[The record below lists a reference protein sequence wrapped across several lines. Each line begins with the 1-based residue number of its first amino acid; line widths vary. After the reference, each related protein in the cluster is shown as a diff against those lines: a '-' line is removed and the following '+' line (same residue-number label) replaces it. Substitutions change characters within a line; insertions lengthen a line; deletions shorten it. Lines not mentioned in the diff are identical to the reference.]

1 MCLIFF
7 VFILTVSLSERKK
20 GFFGKKTDMEWGP
33 HGFFFV
39 KDPKMEGTTVKNS
52 KNEREERWFLL

>member
-1 MCLIFF
+1 M
-7 VFILTVSLSERKK
+7 SLSERKK

-39 KDPKMEGTTVKNS
+39 KDPKMEGTIVKNS